1 MNPEV
6 MNEEKE
12 SRMRRIT
19 MAAGVALIGTALLAA
34 CSSGPTTAATTPST
48 PSPTATD
55 SGSGSPATSPTEGPV
70 SSEPAVPVESNP
82 PGDIPDNTAFVPYH
96 SAKGGWTVTVPEGW
110 SRTTTGTTVTF
121 TDKLNTVQVDAQP
134 GTPVTLTDA
143 KKTDV
148 PALAASTRAFKLVS
162 VTEVTLPAGPAV
174 LISYQANSD
183 PNPVTG
189 KQYRLDVLRYELY
202 HSGTRTTLTLLSPVG
217 ADNVDPWKI
226 VTDSL
231 KTA

>member
-1 MNPEV
+1 
-6 MNEEKE
+6 
-12 SRMRRIT
+12 MRRIVA
-19 MAAGVALIGTALLAA
+19 AAGVALIGAALLAA
-34 CSSGPTTAATTPST
+34 CSSR
-48 PSPTATD
+48 
-55 SGSGSPATSPTEGPV
+55 SPATSAAGTPSPSVVQSGSHSPGSPTEAPV

-96 SAKGGWTVTVPEGW
+96 AAKGGWTVTVPEGW

-134 GTPVTLTDA
+134 GAPVTLADA

-148 PALAASTRAFKLVS
+148 TALADGTRAFKLVGVS
-162 VTEVTLPAGPAV
+162 QVSLPAGPAV

-183 PNPVTG
+183 LNPVTG

-202 HSGTRTTLTLLSPVG
+202 HAGTRTTLTLLSPVG
-217 ADNVDPWKI
+217 ADNVDPWKV

-231 KTA
+231 KTS

>member
-1 MNPEV
+1 
-6 MNEEKE
+6 
-12 SRMRRIT
+12 MRRIT
-19 MAAGVALIGTALLAA
+19 MVAGVALIGTALLSA
-34 CSSGPTTAATTPST
+34 CSSGSTTSTAAVANPSSSASRT
-48 PSPTATD
+48 
-55 SGSGSPATSPTEGPV
+55 GSGSPIVSPTEAPV
-70 SSEPAVPVESNP
+70 STEPAVPVESNP

-96 SAKGGWTVTVPEGW
+96 AAKGGWTVTVPEGW
-110 SRTTTGTTVTF
+110 SRTTKGTTVTF

-134 GTPVTLTDA
+134 GSPVSLTDA

-148 PALAASTRAFKLVS
+148 AALAASTRAFKLVS

-189 KQYRLDVLRYELY
+189 KQYRLDVLRYELF
-202 HSGTRTTLTLLSPVG
+202 HAGTRTTLTLLSPVG
-217 ADNVDPWKI
+217 ADNVDPWKV

-231 KTA
+231 KTG

>member
-1 MNPEV
+1 
-6 MNEEKE
+6 
-12 SRMRRIT
+12 MRRIT
-19 MAAGVALIGTALLAA
+19 MAAGVALLGAALLAA
-34 CSSGPTTAATTPST
+34 CSSGSTTATSAAGT
-48 PSPTATD
+48 PSPTATHK
-55 SGSGSPATSPTEGPV
+55 GSGSPGTSPTEAPV

-96 SAKGGWTVTVPEGW
+96 STKGGWTVTVPEGW

-134 GTPVTLTDA
+134 GSPVTLADA

-148 PALAASTRAFKLVS
+148 PALAANTRAFKLVR
-162 VTEVTLPAGPAV
+162 VGEVSLPAGPAV

-189 KQYRLDVLRYELY
+189 KQYRLDVLSYELY
-202 HSGTRTTLTLLSPVG
+202 HAGTRTTLTLLSPVG
-217 ADNVDPWKI
+217 ADNVDPWKV

>member
-1 MNPEV
+1 
-6 MNEEKE
+6 
-12 SRMRRIT
+12 MRWIT
-19 MAAGVALIGTALLAA
+19 NVAAVTLVGSALLTA
-34 CSSGPTTAATTPST
+34 CSSGSTTGAPAVGNARPSATH
-48 PSPTATD
+48 
-55 SGSGSPATSPTEGPV
+55 SGSGSPGTSPVEAPV

-82 PGDIPDNTAFVPYH
+82 PGDIPDNAAFVPYH
-96 SAKGGWTVTVPEGW
+96 SDKGGWTATLPEGW
-110 SRTTTGTTVTF
+110 SRTTNGTTVTF

-134 GTPVTLTDA
+134 GSPVTPSDA

-148 PALAASTRAFKLVS
+148 AALAASTPAFKLVS
-162 VTEVTLPAGPAV
+162 VTQVSLPAGPAI

-202 HSGTRTTLTLLSPVG
+202 HAGIRTTLTLLSPVG
-217 ADNVDPWKI
+217 ADNVDPWRV

-231 KTA
+231 KVA